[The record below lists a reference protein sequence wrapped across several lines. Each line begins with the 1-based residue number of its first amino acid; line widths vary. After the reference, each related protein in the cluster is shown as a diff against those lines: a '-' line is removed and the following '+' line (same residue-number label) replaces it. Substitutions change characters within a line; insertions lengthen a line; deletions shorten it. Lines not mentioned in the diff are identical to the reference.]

1 MNMRGMRFEV
11 DRSEGKLLGVCA
23 GLSRRTGLDVTVIR
37 VGVVLTALLA
47 SFWAVAIFYLA
58 AAFAGSQGRRF
69 VRSRREA
76 QSDDVHERIRSHDLR
91 MRSIETY
98 VSGSNSRLARE
109 IEELR

>member
-1 MNMRGMRFEV
+1 MSMRAMKFEV

-23 GLSRRTGLDVTVIR
+23 GLSNRTGLDVTIIR
-37 VGVVLTALLA
+37 VAVVLMALVT

-58 AAFAGSQGRRF
+58 AAFAGSQGRRMA
-69 VRSRREA
+69 RCRRAA
-76 QSDDVHERIRSHDLR
+76 QSDDVQDRIRSHDLR